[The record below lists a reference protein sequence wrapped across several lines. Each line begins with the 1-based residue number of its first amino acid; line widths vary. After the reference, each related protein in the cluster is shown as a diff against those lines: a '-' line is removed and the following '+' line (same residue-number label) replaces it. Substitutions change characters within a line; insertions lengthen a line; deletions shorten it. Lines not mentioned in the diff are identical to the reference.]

1 MVTEDHPGA
10 PLLTASG
17 VVKHFPGAK
26 ALDGV
31 DLDVYPGEVHC
42 LLGQNGA
49 GKSTLI
55 KVLAGAHKPDA
66 GVITWQGQ
74 EVSFPNPVA
83 ALRAGIATMYQE
95 LDVVDGLTVA
105 ENIFLGNEVSVGGF
119 TQRTAVHARTRDVLA
134 RLGHSNISPTTE
146 VGELSAA
153 GKQVVSMARALSH
166 DAKLIIM
173 DEPSAVLDSEE
184 VANLFRVVK
193 DLAANGI
200 AVIYISH
207 RLEEIRQIGDRLTVL
222 KDGKTVATGLR
233 VSETPTSKVIALM
246 TGHEGTLEFP
256 PRRDDAFGETVLS
269 VRDLGLDGVFSD
281 VSFDVRAREIVGL
294 AGLVGSGRSEILETI
309 YGARRATSG
318 QVLISGKP
326 VARGD
331 VAAGV
336 RRGMGFCPEERKT
349 QGLLMEESVG
359 RNITLSIFARL
370 AKLGFVDDAAEL
382 AVANEQVAKLGIVPA
397 DPGREARTLS
407 GGNQQK
413 ILLGRWLAHGTKV
426 LFLDEPTRG
435 VDVGARAEAY
445 QLIRELAASGVA
457 LVIVSSELEEVLG
470 LADQVLVIADGRV
483 VHVSGAADIDEHQI
497 LDLIVEGT
505 PA

>member
-1 MVTEDHPGA
+1 
-10 PLLTASG
+10 
-17 VVKHFPGAK
+17 
-26 ALDGV
+26 
-31 DLDVYPGEVHC
+31 
-42 LLGQNGA
+42 
-49 GKSTLI
+49 
-55 KVLAGAHKPDA
+55 
-66 GVITWQGQ
+66 
-74 EVSFPNPVA
+74 
-83 ALRAGIATMYQE
+83 
-95 LDVVDGLTVA
+95 
-105 ENIFLGNEVSVGGF
+105 
-119 TQRTAVHARTRDVLA
+119 
-134 RLGHSNISPTTE
+134 
-146 VGELSAA
+146 
-153 GKQVVSMARALSH
+153 MARALSH
-166 DAKLIIM
+166 DARLIIM

-233 VSETPTSKVIALM
+233 VSETPTSAVIALM

-256 PRRDDAFGETVLS
+256 SRGDAGFGDTVLS

-281 VSFDVRAREIVGL
+281 VSFDVRAGEIVGL
-294 AGLVGSGRSEILETI
+294 AGLVGSGRSEIIETI

-318 QVLISGKP
+318 QVLVSGKP
-326 VARGD
+326 LGRGNVASA
-331 VAAGV
+331 VNQ
-336 RRGMGFCPEERKT
+336 GMGFCPEERKT

-370 AKLGFVDDAAEL
+370 ARLGFVDDAAEL
-382 AVANEQVAKLGIVPA
+382 VVAREQVTKLGIVPA
-397 DPGREARTLS
+397 NPEREARTLS

-457 LVIVSSELEEVLG
+457 LVVVSSELDEVLG
-470 LADQVLVIADGRV
+470 LADRVLVIAEGRV
-483 VHVSGAADIDEHQI
+483 VRVAQAADIDEHQI

>member
-1 MVTEDHPGA
+1 
-10 PLLTASG
+10 
-17 VVKHFPGAK
+17 
-26 ALDGV
+26 
-31 DLDVYPGEVHC
+31 
-42 LLGQNGA
+42 
-49 GKSTLI
+49 
-55 KVLAGAHKPDA
+55 
-66 GVITWQGQ
+66 
-74 EVSFPNPVA
+74 
-83 ALRAGIATMYQE
+83 MYQE

-119 TQRTAVHARTRDVLA
+119 TQRTAAHARTREMLK
-134 RLGHSNISPTTE
+134 RLGHSNISPNTE
-146 VGELSAA
+146 VEELSAA

-233 VSETPTSKVIALM
+233 VSETPTSRVIALM
-246 TGHEGTLEFP
+246 TGHAGTLDFP
-256 PRRDDAFGETVLS
+256 PRSSASLGETVLS
-269 VRDLGLDGVFSD
+269 VRDLALDGVFAD
-281 VSFDVRAREIVGL
+281 VSFDVRAGEIVGL

-318 QVLISGKP
+318 QVLVSGVTIAK
-326 VARGD
+326 GN

-336 RRGMGFCPEERKT
+336 RHGMGFCPEERKT

-370 AKLGFVDDAAEL
+370 ARLGFVDDAAEL
-382 AVANEQVAKLGIVPA
+382 AVAREQVVKLGIVPTN
-397 DPGREARTLS
+397 PEREARTLS

-470 LADQVLVIADGRV
+470 LADRVLVIAEGRV
-483 VHVSGAADIDEHQI
+483 VHVAKAADIDEHQI